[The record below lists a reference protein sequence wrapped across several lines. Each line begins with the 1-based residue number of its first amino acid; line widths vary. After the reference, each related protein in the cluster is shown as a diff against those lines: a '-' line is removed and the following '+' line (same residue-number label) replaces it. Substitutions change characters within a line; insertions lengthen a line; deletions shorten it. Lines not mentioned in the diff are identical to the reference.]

1 MCYNAV
7 INRIYENPPLDTSV
21 LDCIAAGRRLPCSLC
36 AARNNISLTFSAP
49 ALPPGVELPLFVHP
63 PAVDP
68 ITTLDKKLR
77 LKKTERE
84 HAESVL
90 KEFGETVRRTERK
103 LGAHQHRPKSSF
115 FPTSVIRSVL
125 NVLLTLDSLEK
136 LEAIIASWVFAT
148 GYRVRLYAV
157 IHTLR
162 TNIVLQR
169 ETARLVSNAKQRASR
184 QKKKTRRSSESEDE
198 VEEEDVKFSIEELA
212 ELYQEEDLF
221 LWYLTECF
229 SASRKNGAVIVKKTR
244 PHSMVR
250 ASFLITFVHLKSFLI
265 ADSSG
270 RN

>member
-1 MCYNAV
+1 M
-7 INRIYENPPLDTSV
+7 
-21 LDCIAAGRRLPCSLC
+21 
-36 AARNNISLTFSAP
+36 
-49 ALPPGVELPLFVHP
+49 ELPLFVHP

-198 VEEEDVKFSIEELA
+198 VEEEDGSERSDVDEEPSS
-212 ELYQEEDLF
+212 EEEVVPEHPRSSPIPPPPKRVRRVLEEVTNEERPAVRPAKKAPKAP
-221 LWYLTECF
+221 LQ
-229 SASRKNGAVIVKKTR
+229 SAAQVAQSYSNPYKTSRR
-244 PHSMVR
+244 R
-250 ASFLITFVHLKSFLI
+250 ALQ
-265 ADSSG
+265 
-270 RN
+270 N